1 MFTVLVCC
9 SSVGHFLPPRV
20 VYKGKSVRFNWSQGG
35 DETTTYGTT
44 PSGWMESEEFVR
56 WFKKTFVAHTKTLT
70 GKKILF
76 LDGHHSHISTKLF
89 DLADENNIFLA
100 KLIPHTSHILQ
111 PLDISVFRHVK
122 TVWRDALNKH
132 FKLNGFRDVTK
143 SMFPALMKIVID
155 SGFKSENAVS
165 GFKAAGIYPLNPE
178 AVKSKLNQGKAFRA
192 HTPASK
198 SAPATPA
205 TPATPAPNKRIVI
218 NTPTSYNS
226 RIKKNQL
233 TNLSKLT

>member
-9 SSVGHFLPPRV
+9 SSVGHFLPPHV

-35 DETTTYGTT
+35 DDTTTYGTT

-56 WFKKTFVAHTKTLT
+56 WFKKTFVPHTKTLT

-76 LDGHHSHISTKLF
+76 LDGHHSHISNKLF

-100 KLIPHTSHILQ
+100 KLIPHTSHISQ

-155 SGFKSENAVS
+155 SGFKS
-165 GFKAAGIYPLNPE
+165 
-178 AVKSKLNQGKAFRA
+178 
-192 HTPASK
+192 
-198 SAPATPA
+198 
-205 TPATPAPNKRIVI
+205 
-218 NTPTSYNS
+218 
-226 RIKKNQL
+226 
-233 TNLSKLT
+233 